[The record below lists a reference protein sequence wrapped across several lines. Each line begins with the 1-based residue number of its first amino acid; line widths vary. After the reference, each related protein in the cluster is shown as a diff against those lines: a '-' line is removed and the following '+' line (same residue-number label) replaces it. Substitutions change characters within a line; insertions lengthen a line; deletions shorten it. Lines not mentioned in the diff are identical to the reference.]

1 MSNIEVIV
9 KDENS
14 ISNDTRLSLK
24 NILYDNAV
32 DILVSTLDTELVDN
46 REKIQDLNLQVIEF
60 LGQSMSLNAV
70 TPLNY
75 ESFKSERNLL
85 TRYNY
90 GFPSFIN
97 LGTLKNWHT
106 TPSKILNEKSYDSKI
121 PFLLPI
127 GCNGVGF
134 FMNQKFKKEITSV
147 LELMAVKL
155 LASLPDGL
163 ARITII
169 DKNGTGQSFPTLLT
183 LNEKLTDGKILSEDH
198 EIERELLELKH
209 SMSTVTQSITA
220 NGFSSIEDYNKNT
233 DEVPQSY
240 KFVFIAN
247 FPSGFSKKASEALV
261 ALMES
266 GYNAGIYVFITFTS
280 DPKYGLN
287 QLITGI
293 PLSEFLKNITLF
305 EFQNKPHDYTRRG
318 LLKNNVNVF
327 NSPMVKD
334 QEFRKFMNNTFK
346 IDFEIPETSIVTEII
361 NELNDRI
368 QHMNLRPIIDI
379 TKTIPTEFWT
389 GNAGKGVCAQFAKS
403 GIENIYLSLGVNQY
417 GEDESTHHGL
427 IGGATGSG
435 KTVTLHD
442 MILHLCMKYSPK
454 ELQFW
459 LLDYKEGTEFAIYK
473 DFPYIQI
480 LSMESEVEFGQ
491 EVLQK
496 ASDLMEERGELFKS
510 VGAANLFSYNG
521 KVSEEKKLPR
531 IVLIIDE
538 FQALF
543 PRKAQVTAIT
553 NERIDRILR
562 LGRSFGVNL
571 LLSTQTLKG
580 IDMDPQLLSNMPL
593 RIGLKMDEKD
603 CVKLFGDD
611 NSAPKFL
618 QFPGEGIYNKSYGN
632 STANVHFQAYLALG
646 PAVQDISAKI
656 VNHIENV
663 YDIDDINAL
672 YEKRFV
678 YNGELEADLSTNL
691 KLNEIINNGLTLDK
705 YKFYLGEPAG
715 LSKEHSFLQFKRDF
729 ADNLAVIGM
738 DLKKAASTFYYMI
751 DQLAISDKKANIYFG
766 NYNSSLRTDY
776 TNLVN
781 KLKNQGNSIEYFENQ
796 NTEEYIDIIYNEFE
810 ERRNLSEEVLKQKE
824 DIFFMHFFIENSK
837 VFATSSFQ
845 KDSPM
850 AKIKKLIYEGPEFGI
865 HICFY
870 ATSFSTL
877 TSVDL
882 ARDLEK
888 FRKKILFRGGNSLKA
903 LNEDSLDTE
912 FSNSPH
918 VAIASSGKI
927 GDKPFKFKPYI
938 NSSLNID

>member
-1 MSNIEVIV
+1 MSKDIIV
-9 KDENS
+9 SNENS
-14 ISNDTRLSLK
+14 INTETKLSLK
-24 NILYDNAV
+24 NILYDNAIE
-32 DILVSTLDTELVDN
+32 ILVNTLNTEVKENKSLIEN
-46 REKIQDLNLQVIEF
+46 LNMEVIEF
-60 LGQSMSLNAV
+60 LSKKMSLSAIA
-70 TPLNY
+70 PLDFNL
-75 ESFKSERNLL
+75 FKNDRDLL

-106 TPSKILNEKSYDSKI
+106 TPSKVLNEKSYDSKI
-121 PFLLPI
+121 PLLLPI
-127 GCNGVGF
+127 GNNGIGF
-134 FMNQKFKKEITSV
+134 FMNQKFKKEITSIM
-147 LELMAVKL
+147 ELISVKL

-163 ARITII
+163 SRITII
-169 DKNGTGQSFPTLLT
+169 DKNGSGQNFPTLLT
-183 LNEKLTDGKILSEDH
+183 LNEKLTDGKILAEDH

-240 KFVFIAN
+240 RFVFIAN

-266 GYNAGIYVFITFTS
+266 GPSAGIYTFTTFTS

-287 QLITGI
+287 QQITGI
-293 PLSEFLKNITLF
+293 PLVEFLKNITLF

-318 LLKNNVNVF
+318 LLKNNINVF
-327 NSPMVKD
+327 NSPMIKD
-334 QEFRKFMNNTFK
+334 QEFKKFMNNTFK
-346 IDFEIPETSIVTEII
+346 IDFEIAEQSIVSEII
-361 NELNDRI
+361 SELNDRI
-368 QHMNLRPIIDI
+368 QNMNLRPIIDI
-379 TKTIPTEFWT
+379 TKTIPNEFWT

-403 GIENIYLSLGVNQY
+403 GIENIYISLGVNQY
-417 GEDESTHHGL
+417 GEDESTHHGI

-454 ELQFW
+454 ELNFW

-496 ASDLMEERGELFKS
+496 AIDLMEERGELFKS
-510 VGAANLFSYNG
+510 VGATNLFFYNG
-521 KVSEEKKLPR
+521 KVSEEQKLPR
-531 IVLIIDE
+531 IILIIDE

-543 PRKAQVTAIT
+543 PKKAQVTAIT
-553 NERIDRILR
+553 NERIDKILR

-580 IDMDPQLLSNMPL
+580 IDMDSQLLSNMPL
-593 RIGLKMDEKD
+593 RIALKMDEKD

-611 NSAPKFL
+611 NSAPKYL
-618 QFPGEGIYNKSYGN
+618 RFPGEGVYNKSYGN

-646 PAVQDISAKI
+646 PAVEDITNRLLNHIDIS
-656 VNHIENV
+656 
-663 YDIDDINAL
+663 YDTDDINAL
-672 YEKRFV
+672 YDSRFV
-678 YNGELEADLSTNL
+678 YNGELKADLNTNL
-691 KLNEIINNGLTLDK
+691 ILKNIKDNNDYMDK

-715 LSKEHSFLQFKRDF
+715 LSKEHTFFQFRREF

-738 DLKKAASTFYYMI
+738 DLQKGASTFYYMI
-751 DQLAISDKKANIYFG
+751 EQLALSNKKANIYFG
-766 NYNSSLRTDY
+766 NYNSSLKTNY
-776 TNLVN
+776 LNLVN
-781 KLKNQGNSIEYFENQ
+781 ELKNKGTVIEYFENQ
-796 NTEEYIDIIYNEFE
+796 NTEEYIDLVFNEFE
-810 ERRNLSEEVLKQKE
+810 ERKNLKEEVLIQKE
-824 DIFFMHFFIENSK
+824 DIFFLHFFIENSK
-837 VFATSSFQ
+837 IFSTSSFQ

-850 AKIKKLIYEGPEFGI
+850 AKIKKLIYEGPEYGI

-870 ATSFSTL
+870 ATSFNTL

-903 LNEDSLDTE
+903 LNEDSLETE

-918 VAIASSGKI
+918 VAIASSGRI
-927 GDKPFKFKPYI
+927 GEKPFKYKPYI
-938 NSSLNID
+938 NDLLNIN

>member
-1 MSNIEVIV
+1 MSKDIIV
-9 KDENS
+9 SNENS
-14 ISNDTRLSLK
+14 INTETKLSLK
-24 NILYDNAV
+24 NILYDNAIE
-32 DILVSTLDTELVDN
+32 ILVNTLDTEVKENKSLIEN
-46 REKIQDLNLQVIEF
+46 LNMEVIEY
-60 LGQSMSLNAV
+60 LSKKMSLSAIA
-70 TPLNY
+70 PLDFNL
-75 ESFKSERNLL
+75 FKNDRDLL

-121 PFLLPI
+121 PLLLQI
-127 GCNGVGF
+127 GNNGIGF
-134 FMNQKFKKEITSV
+134 FMNQKFKKEITSIM
-147 LELMAVKL
+147 ELISVKL

-163 ARITII
+163 SRITII
-169 DKNGTGQSFPTLLT
+169 DKNGSGQNFPTLLT
-183 LNEKLTDGKILSEDH
+183 LNEKLTDGKILAEDH

-240 KFVFIAN
+240 RFVFIAN

-266 GYNAGIYVFITFTS
+266 GPSAGIYTFTTFTS

-287 QLITGI
+287 QQITGI
-293 PLSEFLKNITLF
+293 PLVEFLKNITLF

-318 LLKNNVNVF
+318 LLKNNINVF
-327 NSPMVKD
+327 NSPMIKD
-334 QEFRKFMNNTFK
+334 QEFKKFMNNTFK
-346 IDFEIPETSIVTEII
+346 IDFEIAEQSIVSEII
-361 NELNDRI
+361 SELNDRI
-368 QHMNLRPIIDI
+368 QNMNLRPIIDI
-379 TKTIPTEFWT
+379 TKTIPNEFWT

-403 GIENIYLSLGVNQY
+403 GIENIYISLGVNQY
-417 GEDESTHHGL
+417 GEDESTHHGI

-454 ELQFW
+454 ELNFW

-496 ASDLMEERGELFKS
+496 AIDLMEERGELFKS

-521 KVSEEKKLPR
+521 KVSEEQKLPR
-531 IVLIIDE
+531 IILIIDE

-553 NERIDRILR
+553 NERIDKILR

-580 IDMDPQLLSNMPL
+580 IDMDSQLLSNMPL
-593 RIGLKMDEKD
+593 RIALKMDEKD

-611 NSAPKFL
+611 NSAPKYL
-618 QFPGEGIYNKSYGN
+618 RFPGEGVYNKSYGN

-646 PAVQDISAKI
+646 PAVEDITNRLLNHIDIS
-656 VNHIENV
+656 
-663 YDIDDINAL
+663 YDTDDINAL
-672 YEKRFV
+672 YDSRFV
-678 YNGELEADLSTNL
+678 YNGELKADLNTNL
-691 KLNEIINNGLTLDK
+691 ILKNIKDNNDYMDK

-715 LSKEHSFLQFKRDF
+715 LSKEHTFFQFRREF

-738 DLKKAASTFYYMI
+738 DLQKGASTFYYMI
-751 DQLAISDKKANIYFG
+751 EQLALSNKKANIYFG
-766 NYNSSLRTDY
+766 NYNSSLKTNY
-776 TNLVN
+776 LNLVN
-781 KLKNQGNSIEYFENQ
+781 ELKNKGTVIEYFENQ
-796 NTEEYIDIIYNEFE
+796 NTEEYIDLVFNEFE
-810 ERRNLSEEVLKQKE
+810 ERKNLKEEVLIQKE
-824 DIFFMHFFIENSK
+824 DIFFLHFFIENSK
-837 VFATSSFQ
+837 IFSTSSFQ

-850 AKIKKLIYEGPEFGI
+850 AKIKKLIYEGPEYGI

-870 ATSFSTL
+870 ATSFNTL

-903 LNEDSLDTE
+903 LNEDSLETE

-918 VAIASSGKI
+918 VAIASSGRI
-927 GDKPFKFKPYI
+927 GEKPFKYKPYI
-938 NSSLNID
+938 NDLLNIN

>member
-1 MSNIEVIV
+1 MSSKQLVEVKEENILG
-9 KDENS
+9 
-14 ISNDTRLSLK
+14 NDRLSLK

-32 DILVSTLDTELVDN
+32 EILVSTLETELVEN
-46 REKIQDLNLQVIEF
+46 KEKLENLNLEIIEF
-60 LGQSMSLNAV
+60 LSKNMSLNAI

-75 ESFKSERNLL
+75 DLFKTDRDLL

-90 GFPSFIN
+90 GFPSFLN

-106 TPSKILNEKSYDSKI
+106 TPSKILNEKSYFSKI

-127 GCNGVGF
+127 GSNGVGF
-134 FMNQKFKKEITSV
+134 FMNQKFKKEITAV
-147 LELMAVKL
+147 LELMSIKL

-163 ARITII
+163 SRITII
-169 DKNGTGQSFPTLLT
+169 DKNGSGQNFPTLLT
-183 LNEKLTDGKILSEDH
+183 LNEKLTDGKILAEDH

-220 NGFSSIEDYNKNT
+220 NGFSTIEDYNKNT

-240 KFVFIAN
+240 RFVFIAN

-266 GYNAGIYVFITFTS
+266 GHNAGIYTFTTFTS

-318 LLKNNVNVF
+318 LLKNNISVF

-334 QEFRKFMNNTFK
+334 QEFRKFMNNSFK
-346 IDFEIPETSIVTEII
+346 IDFEIPDQSTIAEVI
-361 NELNDRI
+361 NELNERI
-368 QHMNLRPIIDI
+368 QNMNLRPIIDI
-379 TKTIPTEFWT
+379 TKTMPNEFWT

-417 GEDESTHHGL
+417 GEDESTHHGI

-454 ELQFW
+454 ELNFW

-491 EVLQK
+491 DVLQK
-496 ASDLMEERGELFKS
+496 AIDLMETRGELFKS

-521 KVSEEKKLPR
+521 KVSEEMKLPR
-531 IVLIIDE
+531 IILIIDE

-580 IDMDPQLLSNMPL
+580 IDMDSQLLSNMPL
-593 RIGLKMDEKD
+593 RIALKMDEKD

-611 NSAPKFL
+611 NSAPKYL
-618 QFPGEGIYNKSYGN
+618 RFPGEGIYNKSYGN

-646 PAVQDISAKI
+646 PAVEDITTKI
-656 VNHIENV
+656 INHIDSV
-663 YDIDDINAL
+663 YDIDDIKAL
-672 YEKRFV
+672 NEKRFV
-678 YNGELEADLSTNL
+678 YNGELEADMSTNL
-691 KLNEIINNGLTLDK
+691 ILNDIKENGTYLDS

-715 LSKEHSFLQFKRDF
+715 LSKEHTFLQFKRDF

-738 DLKKAASTFYYMI
+738 DLRKGASTFYYMI
-751 DQLAISDKKANIYFG
+751 EQLSLSEKQANIYFG
-766 NYNSSLRTDY
+766 NYNSSLRKPY
-776 TNLVN
+776 LELVN
-781 KLKNQGNSIEYFENQ
+781 NLKNKGKVIEYFENQ
-796 NTEEYIDIIYNEFE
+796 NTEEYIDFVYNEFE
-810 ERRNLSEEVLKQKE
+810 ERRTLSEDNLKDKE
-824 DIFFMHFFIENSK
+824 DIFFFHFFIENSK
-837 VFATSSFQ
+837 VFSTSSFQ

-865 HICFY
+865 HIGFY

-927 GDKPFKFKPYI
+927 GEKPFKFKPYI
-938 NSSLNID
+938 NNLLNID

>member
-1 MSNIEVIV
+1 
-9 KDENS
+9 
-14 ISNDTRLSLK
+14 
-24 NILYDNAV
+24 
-32 DILVSTLDTELVDN
+32 
-46 REKIQDLNLQVIEF
+46 
-60 LGQSMSLNAV
+60 
-70 TPLNY
+70 
-75 ESFKSERNLL
+75 
-85 TRYNY
+85 
-90 GFPSFIN
+90 
-97 LGTLKNWHT
+97 
-106 TPSKILNEKSYDSKI
+106 
-121 PFLLPI
+121 
-127 GCNGVGF
+127 
-134 FMNQKFKKEITSV
+134 MNQ
-147 LELMAVKL
+147 
-155 LASLPDGL
+155 
-163 ARITII
+163 
-169 DKNGTGQSFPTLLT
+169 N
-183 LNEKLTDGKILSEDH
+183 LTDGKILAEDH

-209 SMSTVTQSITA
+209 SMTTVTQSITA

-240 KFVFIAN
+240 RFVFIAN

-266 GYNAGIYVFITFTS
+266 GPSAGIYTFTTFTS

-287 QLITGI
+287 QQITGI
-293 PLSEFLKNITLF
+293 PLVEFLKNITLL

-318 LLKNNVNVF
+318 LLKNNINIF
-327 NSPMVKD
+327 NTPVVKD
-334 QEFRKFMNNTFK
+334 QEFKKFMNNTFK
-346 IDFEIPETSIVTEII
+346 IDFEIPDQAIVAEII
-361 NELNDRI
+361 NELNERI
-368 QHMNLRPIIDI
+368 QNMNLRPIIDI
-379 TKTIPTEFWT
+379 TKTIPNEFWT

-417 GEDESTHHGL
+417 GEDELTQHGI

-454 ELQFW
+454 ELCFW

-496 ASDLMEERGELFKS
+496 AITLMEERGELFKS
-510 VGAANLFSYNG
+510 VGATNLFSYNG

-531 IVLIIDE
+531 IILIIDE

-553 NERIDRILR
+553 NERIDKILR

-580 IDMDPQLLSNMPL
+580 IDMDSQLLSNMPL
-593 RIGLKMDEKD
+593 RIALKMDEKD

-611 NSAPKFL
+611 NSAPKYL
-618 QFPGEGIYNKSYGN
+618 RFPGEGIYNKSYGN

-646 PAVQDISAKI
+646 PAVEDIS
-656 VNHIENV
+656 NRLLTHINNS
-663 YDIDDINAL
+663 YDSDDIHSL
-672 YEKRFV
+672 YDSRFV
-678 YNGELEADLSTNL
+678 YNGELKADLNTNL
-691 KLNEIINNGLTLDK
+691 ILKDIKENNKYLDK

-715 LSKEHSFLQFKRDF
+715 LSKEHTFLQFKREF

-738 DLKKAASTFYYMI
+738 DLQKAASTFYYMI
-751 DQLAISDKKANIYFG
+751 EQLSLSEKQANIYFG
-766 NYNSSLRTDY
+766 NYNSSLKQNY
-776 TNLVN
+776 LSLVN
-781 KLKNQGNSIEYFENQ
+781 ELKNKGTVIEYFENQ
-796 NTEEYIDIIYNEFE
+796 NTEEYIDMVYNEFE
-810 ERRNLSEEVLKQKE
+810 ERKKMSEETLKQKE
-824 DIFFMHFFIENSK
+824 DIFFLHFFIENSK
-837 VFATSSFQ
+837 VFSTSSFQ

-850 AKIKKLIYEGPEFGI
+850 AKIKKMINEGPEFGI
-865 HICFY
+865 HTGFY
-870 ATSFSTL
+870 ATSFNTL

-903 LNEDSLDTE
+903 LNEDSFETE
-912 FSNSPH
+912 FSNSVH

-927 GDKPFKFKPYI
+927 GEKPFKYKPYI
-938 NSSLNID
+938 NDSLEIN